1 MNFGLQTLGD
11 GSVEYLYGEIDNCPM
26 ENHRCLPNGSP
37 FQAAMGLDAATMRKA
52 AAHEADDLAHND
64 SAGELALAERRMI
77 MSQCAYDHKS
87 CGDDGKC
94 NLEACDNGFVGPSCQ
109 YLKTTMACTTD
120 DGHEVIAERAAKS
133 GKKWF
138 DDSPLGVDVFY
149 EGMNNNKRTPKDF
162 IVYCLVGNGTQS
174 EPETQVSRTPDPK
187 CPQGDVTN
195 TLAFGAVHM
204 TTSRAVRGRCALSTD
219 TKPVPQRHVLLAEL
233 ATQRRVRHRQMA
245 S

>member
-64 SAGELALAERRMI
+64 FAGELALAERRMI

-162 IVYCLVGNGTQS
+162 IVYCLVQCEENPFCNAFEIEDEGTDYTRS
-174 EPETQVSRTPDPK
+174 GK
-187 CPQGDVTN
+187 
-195 TLAFGAVHM
+195 
-204 TTSRAVRGRCALSTD
+204 
-219 TKPVPQRHVLLAEL
+219 
-233 ATQRRVRHRQMA
+233 
-245 S
+245 